1 MSRKENIGVLTDLV
15 LEGMKTCFANKEVW
29 KTDKPKMMR
38 IMEEKVPRLYN
49 DFPRICTT
57 LVQGHDIQPLLG
69 MIKTFHQ
76 VQAGE
81 MTLDSANDLITGH
94 LNEKYVNGV
103 LYSDKL
109 VKEREEKMKQMKI
122 SEIE

>member
-1 MSRKENIGVLTDLV
+1 MSRKESVSELTDLI
-15 LEGMKTCFANKEVW
+15 LEGMKTCYANKDAW
-29 KTDKPKMMR
+29 KTDKAKMMR

-57 LVQGHDIQPLLG
+57 IVQGHDIKPLLG
-69 MIKTFHQ
+69 MIQTFSK

-81 MTLDSANDLITGH
+81 MTLDNANELVTGH
-94 LNEKYVNGV
+94 LNEKYVNGI

-109 VKEREEKMKQMKI
+109 VKEREEKIRQMQNQ
-122 SEIE
+122 S

>member
-1 MSRKENIGVLTDLV
+1 MSRKESVSELTDLI
-15 LEGMKTCFANKEVW
+15 LEGMKTCYANKDAW
-29 KTDKPKMMR
+29 KTDKAKMMR

-57 LVQGHDIQPLLG
+57 IVQGHDIKPLLG
-69 MIKTFHQ
+69 MIQTFSK

-81 MTLDSANDLITGH
+81 MTLDNANELVTGH
-94 LNEKYVNGV
+94 LNEKYVNGI

-109 VKEREEKMKQMKI
+109 VKEREDKIRQMQNQ
-122 SEIE
+122 S